1 LTNDSKEAKITE
13 TIIQVIKERNPQTV
27 EQLTALVKEKIEIP
41 EKEILD
47 YIIKL
52 QNAGK
57 IRLEKQIPP
66 APMKLGGYLKTE
78 QAIWYWA
85 TITVAIA
92 TVAVAF
98 TIPENFYPWV
108 YIRYALGT
116 IFILWLP
123 GYTFIKALFP
133 EKELDSIER
142 IALSIGMSLALVPI
156 VGLLLNYTPFGIRLA
171 PITLSL
177 LALTMVLAT
186 AAIIREYHTKM
197 KAEKQKFATPA
208 RVINFISLFVLAF
221 SHFSVNACMP

>member
-1 LTNDSKEAKITE
+1 LTNDTKEAKIAE
-13 TIIQVIKERNPQTV
+13 TIIQVIKEKNPQTV
-27 EQLTALVKEKIEIP
+27 QQLTTLVKEKTKIP
-41 EKEILD
+41 EKEILEH
-47 YIIKL
+47 IIKL
-52 QNAGK
+52 QNTGK

-66 APMKLGGYLKTE
+66 TPIKLATYLKTE

-85 TITVAIA
+85 TITIAIA
-92 TVAVAF
+92 TVAAVF
-98 TIPENFYPWV
+98 TIPENFYPWI

-133 EKELDSIER
+133 EKNLDNIER

-177 LALTMVLAT
+177 LALTLTFAT
-186 AAIIREYHTKM
+186 AAIIREHR
-197 KAEKQKFATPA
+197 ASLKQVA
-208 RVINFISLFVLAF
+208 S
-221 SHFSVNACMP
+221 

>member
-13 TIIQVIKERNPQTV
+13 TIIQVIKEKNPQTV
-27 EQLTALVKEKIEIP
+27 EQLTTLVKEKTKIP

-47 YIIKL
+47 HIIKL
-52 QNAGK
+52 QNTGK
-57 IRLEKQIPP
+57 IRLTKQMPP
-66 APMKLGGYLKTE
+66 TPMKLGGYLKTE

-85 TITVAIA
+85 TITIAIA
-92 TVAVAF
+92 TVAAVF
-98 TIPENFYPWV
+98 TIPENFYPWI

-156 VGLLLNYTPFGIRLA
+156 VGLLLNYTPFGIRLT

-177 LALTMVLAT
+177 LALTLTFAT
-186 AAIIREYHTKM
+186 AALIREHKTVP
-197 KAEKQKFATPA
+197 KQNIPHHKDTQQ
-208 RVINFISLFVLAF
+208 
-221 SHFSVNACMP
+221 